1 MAELDAHFVLVY
13 ALVPLFSNGKPRL
26 CGHGY
31 VIDCVIGGPF
41 WVKFGKLW
49 SNFGEIINDSSSD
62 EIQETSCP
70 FHFKSGEFGDPNNM
84 FQFVVHGTLL
94 QITGRLQSY

>member
-1 MAELDAHFVLVY
+1 MNKISVHIVAKMSIVYVVLILTI
-13 ALVPLFSNGKPRL
+13 AKIS
-26 CGHGY
+26 
-31 VIDCVIGGPF
+31 
-41 WVKFGKLW
+41 
-49 SNFGEIINDSSSD
+49 FGEIINDSSSD